1 MELTNKLGG
10 EKYVTSTIVTPAI
23 LSAERA
29 MRKQRDDAAR
39 DHNSLVYITLSF
51 CVHDLIVRASVNW
64 FDDIFKPL
72 YDYYLHADYAL
83 DDTFMVA
90 ALLNPNG
97 GGSVLHGINNDTF
110 NNAKIATIAR
120 LQQRVDALALDRR
133 ASAVAETSLVVAD
146 PSMPMDIAL
155 AGMQWAEQQAASSR
169 AVNVQFELN
178 TLLAR
183 TWAVPNVRVDPV
195 EFYLRD
201 EIQKEFPTASHVA
214 LSVFVVPAGEAQCE
228 RVFSISG
235 FFNNSRRRFA
245 PQTLSKLTFCR
256 INNKN
261 LF

>member
-1 MELTNKLGG
+1 MTF
-10 EKYVTSTIVTPAI
+10 YT
-23 LSAERA
+23 
-29 MRKQRDDAAR
+29 
-39 DHNSLVYITLSF
+39 
-51 CVHDLIVRASVNW
+51 SVNW

-72 YDYYLHADYAL
+72 YDYYLHDDYAK

-97 GGSVLHGINNDTF
+97 GASILRNINPNTF
-110 NNAKIATIAR
+110 NDAKIATIAR
-120 LQQRVDALALDRR
+120 LQQRADVLLRDRR
-133 ASAVAETSLVVAD
+133 ASAVAAESPPVVHD
-146 PSMPMDIAL
+146 PLMPLDIAL
-155 AGMQWAEQQAASSR
+155 AGMQYAEQQAASSR
-169 AVNVQFELN
+169 AVDVQHELN

-183 TWAVPNVRVDPV
+183 TWRVPTVRVDPV

-201 EIQKEFPTASHVA
+201 EIQKSFPTATHVA

-245 PQTLSKLTFCR
+245 PQTLAKLTFCR